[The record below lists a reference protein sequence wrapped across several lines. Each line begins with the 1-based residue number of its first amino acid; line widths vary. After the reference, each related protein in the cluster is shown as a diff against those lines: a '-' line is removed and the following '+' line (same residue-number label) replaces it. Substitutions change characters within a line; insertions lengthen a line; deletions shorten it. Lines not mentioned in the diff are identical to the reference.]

1 MDGTAFFRK
10 FASETIE
17 YIFYNV
23 SFSVIGALYILDMP
37 NGEELSDLEKFI
49 KKFSYTAPLR
59 CFFSYEIFRVK
70 FEPSILERVPNKWF
84 FLDYSYSLRSSL
96 LVAKGVCK
104 SCWQDLARAL
114 RELRAN

>member
-59 CFFSYEIFRVK
+59 CIFSYEIFRVK
-70 FEPSILERVPNKWF
+70 FGQPSILECVPNKWF
-84 FLDYSYSLRSSL
+84 FLDYSCSLRSSF
-96 LVAKGVCK
+96 LVAKVDINPVGPTV
-104 SCWQDLARAL
+104 LARA
-114 RELRAN
+114 